1 MSMRLKVED
10 RIWKAPSR
18 YLGNLQFGS
27 VILYPICRTGR
38 IMARSTLDF
47 KEIDK
52 HIGTHSRM
60 NFSSNSLFGKL
71 HEQWNFWKIWN
82 NRGHLVP
89 TTQTR
94 RRLHNRLPTTEFSS
108 LYDIG
113 AVLPL
118 PLDRR
123 RVVRKSW
130 LVFVDVQAH
139 KRGTLGTNWG
149 PPGKCNSQFHIPDCL
164 ERALKLTGGCLTRSV
179 SWNGSWGRVIWSVTI
194 KMNAM
199 LFFGPSVIKE
209 LYACIPLCFCSRR
222 CYSAWPALA
231 RIGRFWS
238 PSKGF
243 AYKEILSFASW

>member
-60 NFSSNSLFGKL
+60 NLSSNSLFGKL

-82 NRGHLVP
+82 NRGHLIP

-139 KRGTLGTNWG
+139 KRATLRTNWG

-164 ERALKLTGGCLTRSV
+164 ERALKLTGGCPTSSV
-179 SWNGSWGRVIWSVTI
+179 SWNGSWGRVICHAVFRTFCYQRTLYLHTSASVLDDAIQPGLHLLALDIFSLRARASHT
-194 KMNAM
+194 
-199 LFFGPSVIKE
+199 
-209 LYACIPLCFCSRR
+209 RR
-222 CYSAWPALA
+222 Y
-231 RIGRFWS
+231 
-238 PSKGF
+238 
-243 AYKEILSFASW
+243 